1 MLLPPRF
8 FPERESM
15 YKCEWSI
22 KLLLLLLPSC
32 TRGEKELSVSAMFLP
47 LYFMLFALLL
57 CHSDTVK
64 HF

>member
-22 KLLLLLLPSC
+22 KLLLL
-32 TRGEKELSVSAMFLP
+32 RRARELSVSAMFLP